1 MEHRETYQYDVVKK
15 LSFVRF
21 GGTEEEQK
29 AADLIRGEIERF
41 GGKSELME
49 FDIPAYEVQK
59 CGITVTAPFTR
70 PVPCVPYGCSG
81 ELPEGGVELPL
92 CYVEV
97 NSPAGFYGKGDLS
110 QCAVLI
116 NGPMDFDFYKELCDR
131 RAAAIIVI
139 NMDKWFDTPETTDL
153 VPRAMREEMLE
164 IGKVPTFAIRS
175 KDATEL
181 VRDGAE
187 KVRLELRQTETKHT
201 SRDVLATVEGTEI
214 TDECVALTAHYDSV
228 LVGTGSWDN
237 ATGAATLLYIYEHF
251 LKNPPK
257 RTMRFIWCG
266 SEEQGLYGSK
276 AYVAQHQELLK
287 SIRFCFNFDMC
298 GTVLGSNDV
307 FVTGG
312 DDLKAITEQICNE
325 AGYPI
330 VLRKIVHSSDS
341 APFAREGIP
350 SVGLSRGTRS
360 ADIHTRHDLMEPIS
374 AARLQDNAEFA
385 IFFIRRFVDALVF
398 PVKRELPEDMVKE
411 VEKYFRKDKL
421 DALKKEREEKKQEG
435 TA

>member
-1 MEHRETYQYDVVKK
+1 MEHRETYQYDLVRK

-21 GGTEEEQK
+21 GGTEEERK
-29 AADLIRGEIERF
+29 AAGILASEIKSF
-41 GGKSELME
+41 GGESEIME
-49 FDIPAYEVQK
+49 FQIPAYEVQK
-59 CGITVTAPFTR
+59 CAMTVTAPFTR
-70 PVPCVPYGCSG
+70 DIPCVPYGCSG
-81 ELPEGGVELPL
+81 ELPEGGADLDL
-92 CYVEV
+92 CYIEV

-110 QCAVLI
+110 HCAALV
-116 NGPMDFDFYKELCDR
+116 NGPLDFDFYKELCER
-131 RAAAIIVI
+131 KAAAIIVI

-153 VPRAMREEMLE
+153 VPRAMRETMLE

-175 KDATEL
+175 RDATDL
-181 VRDGAE
+181 VRDGGS
-187 KVRLELRQTETKHT
+187 KVRLELRQTETEHT
-201 SRDVLATVEGTEI
+201 SRDVLAVVEGTEI
-214 TDECVALTAHYDSV
+214 KDECVVLTAHYDSV

-237 ATGAATLLYIYEHF
+237 ATGAATLMYIYEHF
-251 LKNPPK
+251 LHNPPK

-276 AYVAQHQELLK
+276 AYVEQHKDLLK

-330 VLRKIVHSSDS
+330 VLRKLVHSSDS
-341 APFAREGIP
+341 APFAQEGIP

-360 ADIHTRHDLMEPIS
+360 ADIHTRHDLMYPIS
-374 AARLQDNAEFA
+374 AERLYDNGQFA
-385 IFFIRRFVDALVF
+385 IFFIRRFVDAAVF
-398 PVKRELPEDMVKE
+398 PVKRELPEDVVKE